1 MDNLEYPLS
10 PFITPVAR
18 GRPAPRWSMRCPEVD
33 AQRGWRSALAG
44 DDRAVHL
51 RDRGECLSRS
61 YSMLRP
67 DQHIHFV
74 GVGGFGMSAIARVLL
89 QLGYT
94 VSGRTCAP
102 TR

>member
-10 PFITPVAR
+10 PFITPVAP
-18 GRPAPRWSMRCPEVD
+18 GRPAPRWSMRCPE
-33 AQRGWRSALAG
+33 WMLSADGGL
-44 DDRAVHL
+44 
-51 RDRGECLSRS
+51 LSLVMIALFIFVIVAMS
-61 YSMLRP
+61 EPILFHAAP

-89 QLGYT
+89 HWGT
-94 VSGRTCAP
+94 RSAVGPAAP